1 MSKSILIHENGGPEK
16 MKLEDVEVGKPGPG
30 QVKIR
35 HTAIGLNF
43 IDVYTRSGLYKT
55 PMPNA
60 VGREG
65 AGVILEVG
73 PKVKGFKKGDR
84 VAYCG
89 ELGAYCQERLIGTG
103 QLVKVPKGVSD
114 EQAAAMM
121 LKGMTTEYLVDRT
134 IKPWVKKGDTIL
146 FHAAA
151 GGVGLL
157 FGQWAKARGY
167 NVIGTVS
174 SPEKAALAKKHG
186 YKWVIDYTKQ
196 NIVEEVM
203 KITKNKKV
211 PAVVD
216 GVGKDTWEASLDC
229 LQPRGIMASFGNASG
244 PVPPQSIAIL
254 NAKGSLYL
262 TRPSLG
268 AYTATRADLEKS
280 ANSLFK
286 MVKSGKVKI
295 AIDQRYP
302 LAEAVQAHRDLES
315 RKTTGQ
321 TILVP

>member
-1 MSKSILIHENGGPEK
+1 MAKSILMHQNGGPEV
-16 MKLEDVEVGKPGPG
+16 MKLEDVEVGAPGPG
-30 QVKIR
+30 QVKVKQ
-35 HTAIGLNF
+35 TAIGLNF
-43 IDVYTRSGLYKT
+43 IDIYTRSGLYPT

-65 AGVILEVG
+65 AGVIVEVG
-73 PKVKGFKKGDR
+73 PKVRGFKKGDR

-89 ELGAYCQERLIGTG
+89 VLGAYADERVMGTE
-103 QLVKVPKGVSD
+103 QLVKIPKGVSD
-114 EQAAAMM
+114 EQAAALM

-134 IKPWVKKGDTIL
+134 PKGWLKKGDIVL

-167 NVIGTVS
+167 RVIGTTS
-174 SPEKAALAKKHG
+174 SPEKAALAKKNG
-186 YKWVIDYTKQ
+186 YKWVIDYTKE
-196 NIVEEVM
+196 NVVEKV
-203 KITKNKKV
+203 KQITKGKGV
-211 PAVVD
+211 PVVFD

-229 LQPRGIMASFGNASG
+229 LQPRGLLVSFGNASG
-244 PVPPQSIAIL
+244 PVPPQPLAIL
-254 NAKGSLYL
+254 NTKGSLYV
-262 TRPSLG
+262 TRPSLNV
-268 AYTATRADLEKS
+268 YTSNREELEASAKS
-280 ANSLFK
+280 VFK

-295 AIDQRYP
+295 AIDQKYP
-302 LAEAVQAHRDLES
+302 LADAAQAHIDLEG